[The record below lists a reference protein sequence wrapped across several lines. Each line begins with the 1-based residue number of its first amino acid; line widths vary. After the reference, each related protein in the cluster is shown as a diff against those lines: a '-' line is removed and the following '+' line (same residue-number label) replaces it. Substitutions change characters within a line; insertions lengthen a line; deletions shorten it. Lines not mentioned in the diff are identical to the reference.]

1 MSQVLTGIGRPV
13 GEGDLGFIHGNEVD
27 LSVDHFAAGSRM
39 RLQAGPVP
47 LVLDEAWR
55 RELPSGQRRLVT
67 ALSLPLLRRY
77 GYPVRTGSQG

>member
-1 MSQVLTGIGRPV
+1 MSQVLTGIGRPA
-13 GEGDLGFIHGNEVD
+13 GEGDLAFIHGNEVD

-47 LVLDEAWR
+47 LVLDEVWR
-55 RELPSGQRRLVT
+55 RELPTGQRRLVT

-77 GYPVRTGSQG
+77 GYPVRTGSEG